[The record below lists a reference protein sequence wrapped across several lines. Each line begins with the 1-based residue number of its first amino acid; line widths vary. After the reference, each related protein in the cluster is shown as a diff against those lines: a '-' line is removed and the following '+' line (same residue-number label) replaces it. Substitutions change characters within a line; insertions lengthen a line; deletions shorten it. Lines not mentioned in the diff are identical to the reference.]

1 MALSAETHERI
12 RAEITH
18 YPNARGAL
26 LYALH
31 LALADAGAL
40 GRDVYTEVG
49 EHFGMRAGE
58 VAEVA
63 SFYSLYNLP
72 PAKAVIQVCT
82 NLSCGLR
89 GARGLVREL
98 ETRLGIKSG
107 TATPDGRF
115 SIAEVQCLGSCG
127 TAPVVQ
133 VNDGPFLENATPAI
147 VDALTKSPEEA
158 IAMRQ

>member
-1 MALSAETHERI
+1 MVLSTETHEQI
-12 RAEITH
+12 RAEIAH
-18 YPNARGAL
+18 YPHARGAL

-31 LALADAGAL
+31 LAQAEAGAL
-40 GRDVYTEVG
+40 GREVYSEVG
-49 EHFGMRAGE
+49 EHFDMRAGE

-98 ETRLGIKSG
+98 ESRLGIKSG

-115 SIAEVQCLGSCG
+115 SIAEVQSLGSRG
-127 TAPVVQ
+127 TR
-133 VNDGPFLENATPAI
+133 PAG
-147 VDALTKSPEEA
+147 
-158 IAMRQ
+158 